1 MIHGG
6 TDTTLE
12 TRYQSVRARVAEA
25 ARRSGRRPD
34 DVLIVAVT
42 KYAEPDQIRRLIELG
57 HVDFGE
63 NRVQHLLQRAP
74 MIEEFLRRQRVLPH
88 ARVAHL
94 SGAGLLGPGA
104 PDAQAP
110 SVRWHMI
117 GHLQRNKARKCVEF
131 CRLIHSVD
139 SLRLAEELQTIGQKR
154 DKPIEVLVE
163 VNCSGEASKGGC
175 PMPAAAHLVAQIE
188 TMVFVRPRGLMTMAP
203 LIPDPGEARRAAREA
218 FSRCGELFEEI
229 RRTGAGEGRFNL
241 LSMGM
246 SGDFEEGIECGAN
259 LVRVGAAIFGEPKN
273 PMPDSPDED

>member
-1 MIHGG
+1 MFHGG
-6 TDTTLE
+6 TDTALE
-12 TRYQSVRARVAEA
+12 TRYQSVRTRVADA
-25 ARRSGRRPD
+25 ARRAGRRPD

-63 NRVQHLLQRAP
+63 NRVQALLQRAP

-104 PDAQAP
+104 AEPH
-110 SVRWHMI
+110 VRWHMI

-139 SLRLAEELQTIGQKR
+139 SLRLAEELQAIGQKR
-154 DKPIEVLVE
+154 DKPIEVLIE
-163 VNCSGEASKGGC
+163 VNCSGEASKSGC
-175 PMPAAAHLVAQIE
+175 PMPAAAHLVAQLD
-188 TMVFVRPRGLMTMAP
+188 TMVFVRPRGLMTMGP
-203 LIPDPGEARRAAREA
+203 LIADPAESRRAARDTFA
-218 FSRCGELFEEI
+218 RCRELFEDV

-246 SGDFEEGIECGAN
+246 SGDFEDAIEFGSN
-259 LVRVGAAIFGEPKN
+259 LVRVGTAVFGEPRH
-273 PMPDSPDED
+273 PIEDTPEDD